1 VDAERGRPLAGAAV
15 QVGGVEGGVLSDT
28 DGRFVLR
35 PLPPGTCTIV
45 TRVDGT
51 RLNNSFNPRVRQFAF
66 GRAEHRLAA
75 RWLGTLTVTGAW
87 VRSRERPRAGSP
99 VLVVEQDTV
108 NTAAVTAEFRSA
120 C

>member
-1 VDAERGRPLAGAAV
+1 MDAERGRPLAGAAV

-45 TRVDGT
+45 TRVDRT
-51 RLNNSFNPRVRQFAF
+51 RLNNSFDPRVRQFAF

-87 VRSRERPRAGSP
+87 CGRASGHAPDRQFSSSSRTRSILRP
-99 VLVVEQDTV
+99 
-108 NTAAVTAEFRSA
+108 
-120 C
+120 